1 MILVNGNAPQ
11 WSCDDWAM
19 EFGVKSWKRWSGNG
33 FAMRGNYYLIKRLLL
48 LACGGRAQV
57 ITSKGSM

>member
-1 MILVNGNAPQ
+1 MTLVNGNASQ

-19 EFGVKSWKRWSGNG
+19 EFGVKFRKRWSRNG
-33 FAMRGNYYLIKRLLL
+33 FAMRGNYYLINRLLL

-57 ITSKGSM
+57 ITSNGSM